1 MVELTHTIQDPLGFH
16 ARPAYVVATEAS
28 RWESKVTFYKGERH
42 ADGKDALAI
51 MSLNAQKGDLI
62 RAVIEGPD
70 EQDCA
75 EFIHY
80 ILVRA

>member
-16 ARPAYVVATEAS
+16 ARPAYVVANEAQ
-28 RWESKVTFYKGERH
+28 RWESSVTFYNGNRKCS
-42 ADGKDALAI
+42 GKDMMQI
-51 MSLNAQKGDLI
+51 MGINARQGDTI
-62 RAVIEGPD
+62 RCVIEGPD
-70 EQDCA
+70 EEDCA